1 MTIRKIL
8 VGYGSCGAAAGADEV
23 YKELKPWANERKI
36 PLAKTGCIGLCY
48 LEPIVDV
55 YDDDHSMRR
64 FVRVDA
70 SKMDAFFEAI
80 EHPEEKDMLISDEHQ
95 KAWENQ
101 LQIVTGN
108 CGSIDAESIDDY
120 IAHEGYEGLRKAL
133 TMTGDEVIKEIE
145 ISGLRG
151 RGGAGFPTYFK
162 WRAAKN
168 AKDEPKYIVCNAD
181 EGDPGAFMDRSV
193 LEGDPHAVLEG
204 MMIAGY
210 AIGAEE
216 GYIYCRAEY
225 PMAIERLTIAID
237 AAHERGFLGKNILGS
252 DFSFDIHIKEGAGAF
267 VCGEETALIQS
278 LEGKRGTPILK
289 PPFPAEKGYLE
300 KPTNI
305 NNVETLANIAW
316 IIRHGGA
323 EYRKIGTEKSP
334 GTKVFALTGKIK
346 NGGLVEVPMGTSLRE
361 IIYDI
366 GGGIKHDKKFKA
378 VQLGGPSG
386 GCIPAEYLDTPVDYE
401 NVNKLGAIMGSG
413 GMVVMDESTCMV
425 DMAKFFISFIV
436 EESCG
441 KCTPCRIGNRRI
453 LEILEK
459 ITSGKAT
466 MEDLDH
472 LTELAEVIKDA
483 SLCGLG
489 QSAPNPVLSTLRYFM
504 DEYKA
509 HVIEKRCPAGVC
521 QDLLRYYISDNCV
534 GCQRCKKN
542 CPAQCISGEA
552 RQVHEINQVDCI
564 LCGECYR
571 ICPVQAI
578 EHR

>member
-1 MTIRKIL
+1 MSIRKIL

-23 YKELKPWANERKI
+23 YKELKPWAKERSI
-36 PLAKTGCIGLCY
+36 LLAKTGCIGLCY

-70 SKMDAFFEAI
+70 SKMDTFFEAM
-80 EHPEEKDMLISDEHQ
+80 EHPEEKEMLISERDQ

-120 IAHEGYEGLRKAL
+120 IAHEGYEGLKKVL

-145 ISGLRG
+145 VSGLRG

-168 AKDEPKYIVCNAD
+168 AKDHPKYIVCNAD

-193 LEGDPHAVLEG
+193 LEGDPHSVLEG

-289 PPFPAEKGYLE
+289 PPFPAEKGYLG

-305 NNVETLANIAW
+305 NNVETLANVAW
-316 IIRHGGA
+316 IVRHGGA

-441 KCTPCRIGNRRI
+441 KCTPCRIGNQRI

-521 QDLLRYYISDNCV
+521 RDLLRYYISDNCV

-552 RQVHEINQVDCI
+552 RQVHEINQVNCI